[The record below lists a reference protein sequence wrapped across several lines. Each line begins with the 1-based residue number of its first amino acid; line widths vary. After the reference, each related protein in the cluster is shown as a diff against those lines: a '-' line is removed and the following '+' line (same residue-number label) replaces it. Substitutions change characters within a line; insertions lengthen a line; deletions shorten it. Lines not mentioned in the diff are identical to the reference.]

1 MDFSILFIK
10 IIQKIADGSLEININ
25 DKPAFI
31 INFFK
36 NRIVVEVFF
45 YETIILSHEKPNFFH
60 NLMNVKKI
68 AQLLKDNGITIVV
81 VYDKKEIIILG
92 KDANPKISKF
102 FTRSKHIEIKN
113 LNEIRK
119 ILKK

>member
-45 YETIILSHEKPNFFH
+45 CETVILSHEKPKFFH